1 MGDAGDEVHL
11 QFGQVLLL
19 AGEADEHDGGEEHEA
34 EDGGG
39 DAEVAP
45 AGAVDDGIER
55 AFGVADFELPAAA
68 VEVRRRAA
76 FAEEL
81 VIAAALG
88 AVAFFASLASWG
100 AAAAAGF
107 EAVVFEEA
115 DGGFGFE
122 VGFVVGLEEEFGW
135 VEAVDDAES

>member
-1 MGDAGDEVHL
+1 M
-11 QFGQVLLL
+11 
-19 AGEADEHDGGEEHEA
+19 
-34 EDGGG
+34 
-39 DAEVAP
+39 
-45 AGAVDDGIER
+45 
-55 AFGVADFELPAAA
+55 PAAA
-68 VEVRRRAA
+68 VEVLGRAA
-76 FAEEL
+76 FAEEG
-81 VIAAALG
+81 IGARAAFG

-122 VGFVVGLEEEFGW
+122 VGIVIGLEEEFGW